1 MSNWLAREDGT
12 NPAPWI
18 AVERRLIHADR
29 WIRLR
34 SDSCLT
40 SSGVSIAPYYVL
52 EYPDWV
58 HIVAVDNDGRVIV
71 TYQYRHAAGQI
82 CCELPCGSVEESD
95 RDPIEAARREL
106 FEETGYAAEQYRVFS
121 ELSPNPAT
129 HTNRLFGILALG
141 AKKIGEPKP
150 DQTEIIRVD
159 HLSVEDIVAM
169 AISGQFYQS
178 MHVSSLFLGLAAAGK
193 IVRASIGM
201 VTQDTSLLHRSVL
214 DNILYGR
221 PEAGLP
227 RAIEA
232 AKRAHAHEFIVALE
246 DSEGAEATKRA
257 SGSVASSFQ
266 AANANGSPL
275 LGCC

>member
-1 MSNWLAREDGT
+1 
-12 NPAPWI
+12 
-18 AVERRLIHADR
+18 LID
-29 WIRLR
+29 
-34 SDSCLT
+34 
-40 SSGVSIAPYYVL
+40 
-52 EYPDWV
+52 
-58 HIVAVDNDGRVIV
+58 
-71 TYQYRHAAGQI
+71 
-82 CCELPCGSVEESD
+82 
-95 RDPIEAARREL
+95 
-106 FEETGYAAEQYRVFS
+106 
-121 ELSPNPAT
+121 
-129 HTNRLFGILALG
+129 
-141 AKKIGEPKP
+141 
-150 DQTEIIRVD
+150 DQ
-159 HLSVEDIVAM
+159 DIV
-169 AISGQFYQS
+169 GVTQE
-178 MHVSSLFLGLAAAGK
+178 SL
-193 IVRASIGM
+193 RASIGM